1 MDLPS
6 PVGTEDR
13 VEELDVLRGV
23 ALFGVFLMN
32 FVGFAGVGLMATG
45 QQLLTLPTAPL
56 DFTLLQ
62 VCKWLVHDKANT
74 LFAFLFGL
82 GFSLQMQRL
91 EARGADFERIYRR
104 RLLIL
109 LALGIAHNFLL
120 WSWDILHVY
129 AIAGFGLLAVRRV
142 DTRRLLLWGLLLAIF
157 GRTLVEI
164 LAEFGGL
171 GDGLPNQYSDA
182 AVEERQSFS
191 AAGSYFGL
199 VRVFAEY
206 YWFDFV
212 ANGMLIGWLL
222 YAFGRFLLGAYVG
235 RRGWLQN
242 AAAYLPGFRRVLRL
256 TLPTGLILEGIAHM
270 TSWYGEHGLLPE
282 WDHWEFLG
290 EVLHLFA
297 VPLLAA
303 GYVCAIV
310 VGLHAPLGKR
320 LLEPFAYAG
329 RMALTNYVLQS
340 FVYAFVLFDVGP
352 GLGLAGRIGTVAV
365 VALVVTAY
373 AGQILFSRWWLARFA
388 YGPLEWVWRALTYGR
403 WPKLSIA

>member
-6 PVGTEDR
+6 PVATEDR

-32 FVGFAGVGLMATG
+32 FVGFAGIGVMATS
-45 QQLLTLPTAPL
+45 QQLFTLPTAPL

-62 VCKWLVHDKANT
+62 ICEWLVHDKANT

-109 LALGIAHNFLL
+109 LVIGIAHNFLL
-120 WSWDILHVY
+120 WAWDILHVY
-129 AIAGFGLLAVRRV
+129 ALAGFALLAVRRV
-142 DTRRLLLWGLLLAIF
+142 ATRRLLVWGLLLAAF
-157 GRTLVEI
+157 GRTMVEV

-171 GDGLPNQYSDA
+171 GADLPNQYSDER
-182 AVEERQSFS
+182 VEARQALSL
-191 AAGSYFGL
+191 AGNYFGL
-199 VRVFAEY
+199 VRIFAEY

-212 ANGMLIGWLL
+212 ASGMLIGWLL

-242 AAAYLPGFRRVLRL
+242 AQAHLPGFRRVLRL
-256 TLPTGLILEGIAHM
+256 TLPAGLILEGIAHIVA
-270 TSWYGEHGLLPE
+270 WYGQQGRLPE

-290 EVLHLFA
+290 ETLHLLA

-303 GYVCAIV
+303 GYLCAIV
-310 VGLHAPLGKR
+310 VGLHTPLGKR
-320 LLEPFAYAG
+320 LLAPFAYAG

-340 FVYAFVLFDVGP
+340 FVYAFVLFGFGP
-352 GLGLAGRIGTVAV
+352 GLTLAGRIGTLAV
-365 VALVVTAY
+365 VALVVIAY
-373 AGQILFSRWWLARFA
+373 AVQILLSRWWLARFA

-403 WPKLSIA
+403 WPRLSIA